1 MSLPRIGDRLG
12 SSGGSE
18 GLLPGYTRLEY
29 LQSDGKQYIN
39 TKKYLDQD
47 CEVIV
52 ECSADDFWQH
62 YIFGARTNAST
73 NDMFCFIL
81 GDVANAYPQFDGN
94 RGSVGN
100 QGLLMEI
107 KQRSKIKLNSSG
119 CYIND
124 RVLTQFTSYS
134 NFTTPVPAT
143 LFAMNQADGLDAR
156 TFNGKIYSF
165 QIFKNEK
172 IILNLVPALD
182 SDNHPCMFDTVSQ
195 IPFPNMGSGKFTWG

>member
-1 MSLPRIGDRLG
+1 MPRIGDRMG
-12 SSGGSE
+12 SSGGSNG
-18 GLLPGYTRLEY
+18 GLPSEYTRLDY
-29 LQSDGKQYIN
+29 LQSDGNQYIN
-39 TKKYLDQD
+39 TKIYLDQD

-52 ECSADDFWQH
+52 ECSANDFYQH
-62 YIFGARTNAST
+62 YIFGARTNVNT

-100 QGLLMEI
+100 QALLMEI
-107 KQRSKIKLNSSG
+107 LQRSKIKLNSSG

-124 RVLTQFTSYS
+124 RVLVRFASYS

-143 LFAMNQADGLDAR
+143 LFAMNQAEGLDAR
-156 TFNGKIYSF
+156 TFNGKIYLF

-182 SDNHPCMFDTVSQ
+182 FDNRPCMFDTVSQ
-195 IPFPNMGSGKFTWG
+195 IPFYNIGSGKFTWG